1 MEQKWMDS
9 EKCYTRIFVAITG
22 NPCMTNC
29 SQKEQIGS
37 KGVKMVRYI
46 NEFLI
51 SIVLTSI
58 KVTPNCSKEATFTKA
73 PWHTFDK
80 KSCTCEYLK

>member
-51 SIVLTSI
+51 FNSSDLYQGD
-58 KVTPNCSKEATFTKA
+58 TKL
-73 PWHTFDK
+73 FK
-80 KSCTCEYLK
+80 GSNIYKSAIAYI